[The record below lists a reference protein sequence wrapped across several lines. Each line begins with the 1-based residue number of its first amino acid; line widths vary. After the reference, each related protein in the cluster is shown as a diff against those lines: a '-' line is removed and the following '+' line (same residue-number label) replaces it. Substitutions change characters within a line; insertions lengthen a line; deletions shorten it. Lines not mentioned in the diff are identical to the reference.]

1 MHRRAAGLADRP
13 VLLQG
18 RPQQLGAE
26 RPELAHPLQHR
37 RGGPGPQGHVEPEHG
52 DGPAGPEYHRGG
64 LRVGPDVVLGGGRD
78 VAPAR
83 RPAHDHESAHPVG
96 QPRLP
101 PRGQR
106 DVGQRPRRDQR
117 DLAGGS
123 AHGIDD
129 VVHGVPSGR
138 AGRGRRQRGPAQPG
152 IAVYLPRVERRAQ
165 QRPGAARGHR
175 RPGRADELA
184 YRQRVGRRLGQP
196 DVAGHGGD
204 ADQVDAGVPVRER
217 DRERVVD
224 PGIAVEDDSGGHV
237 RSPFLVVPGMNVPNG
252 LGACPRDLRARGC
265 VASSARRSDMHIPPI
280 PAVENSDPEIARL
293 IQDEARRQY
302 EKARLIP
309 SENYVSVAVL
319 EASGSVLT
327 NKYSEGY
334 PGRRYYEGQQFIDQ
348 IETIARDRAKALF
361 GVDHANVQPYSG
373 SPANLA
379 VYLAFAEPGD
389 TVMGMA
395 LPMGG
400 HLTHGWSVSA
410 TGKWFR
416 AVQYGVRHD
425 TGRVDLD
432 EVRDLALKERPKII
446 FCGGTA
452 IPRTIDFP
460 SFAAI
465 AAEAGALLVADIA
478 HISGLIAGGA
488 HPSPVGHADVI
499 TTTTHK
505 TLRGPRG
512 AMIMSKAEHAAAVD
526 RAVFPGLQG
535 GPHNHTTAAIAVAL
549 REAAQPSFSDY
560 AHQVVANAKAL
571 AAALLDRG
579 YSLVSGG
586 TDNHLILIDL
596 TPQGIAG
603 KPAAKALDRAGLE
616 VNYNTVPFDPR
627 KPFDPSGL
635 RIGTPAIT
643 TRGLREEHMA
653 PLAAWMDEAVTA
665 ATKDD
670 EATLER
676 IAGQVRDLL
685 ASFPAPGWA
694 S

>member
-1 MHRRAAGLADRP
+1 
-13 VLLQG
+13 
-18 RPQQLGAE
+18 
-26 RPELAHPLQHR
+26 
-37 RGGPGPQGHVEPEHG
+37 
-52 DGPAGPEYHRGG
+52 
-64 LRVGPDVVLGGGRD
+64 
-78 VAPAR
+78 
-83 RPAHDHESAHPVG
+83 
-96 QPRLP
+96 
-101 PRGQR
+101 
-106 DVGQRPRRDQR
+106 
-117 DLAGGS
+117 
-123 AHGIDD
+123 
-129 VVHGVPSGR
+129 
-138 AGRGRRQRGPAQPG
+138 
-152 IAVYLPRVERRAQ
+152 
-165 QRPGAARGHR
+165 
-175 RPGRADELA
+175 
-184 YRQRVGRRLGQP
+184 
-196 DVAGHGGD
+196 
-204 ADQVDAGVPVRER
+204 
-217 DRERVVD
+217 
-224 PGIAVEDDSGGHV
+224 
-237 RSPFLVVPGMNVPNG
+237 
-252 LGACPRDLRARGC
+252 
-265 VASSARRSDMHIPPI
+265 MHIPPI
-280 PAVENSDPEIARL
+280 PAVENADPEIARL
-293 IQDEARRQY
+293 VQDEARRQY

-348 IETIARDRAKALF
+348 VETIARDRAKALF

-379 VYLAFAEPGD
+379 VYLAFAQPGD

-416 AVQYGVRHD
+416 PVQYGVRHD

-432 EVRDLALKERPKII
+432 EVRDLALKEQPKII

-460 SFAAI
+460 AFAAI
-465 AAEAGALLVADIA
+465 AAEAGAILVADIA
-478 HISGLIAGGA
+478 HIAGLIAGGA
-488 HPSPVGHADVI
+488 HPSPAGHADVI

-512 AMIMSKAEHAAAVD
+512 AMIMSKAEHAKDVD

-549 REAAQPSFSDY
+549 HEAAQPEFRDY
-560 AHQVVANAKAL
+560 AHQVVKNAQAL
-571 AAALLDRG
+571 AAALLARG
-579 YSLVSGG
+579 YDLVSGG
-586 TDNHLILIDL
+586 TDNHLILMDL
-596 TPQGIAG
+596 TSKGIGG
-603 KPAAKALDRAGLE
+603 KPAAKALDRAGIE
-616 VNYNTVPFDPR
+616 TNYNTVPFDQR

-665 ATKDD
+665 AAKDD
-670 EATLER
+670 EATLDR
-676 IAGQVRDLL
+676 IAGEVRDLL
-685 ASFPAPGWA
+685 SAFPAPAGIPGDRLPGRRQRSPDPPA
-694 S
+694 AFRRLPRAQHGLPAAHALVALVPGPAPALVGVHQLQAADPLAVELHGHVQVRPRRGHPDHLDQRAVEQRRLRPRLGCRVVQQMRSHAVEHLRGPGQAHAGDDELGPAVRGEPDRVGPRRVNAVAFHALHGPAERGDQLSQVVLVIELGGTRMVA